1 MPLRTPFYGLLA
13 EFDSPTELVRA
24 VHAAREQGYRRMD
37 AYAPFPVEGLY
48 EALGHRPTRL
58 PFVIFAG
65 GLLGALGGYSLQVW
79 VSTIAYPL
87 NIGGR
92 PLHSWPAFIPVTF
105 ETTVLTAAVF
115 AVLGMLAMNGLPRPY
130 HPLFHVP
137 RFALASRDQFFLC
150 IEAGDPRFE
159 REATHD
165 FLTGLTHLPV
175 VEVPH

>member
-1 MPLRTPFYGLLA
+1 MPLKTPFYGLLA

-24 VHAAREQGYRRMD
+24 AHAAREQGYRRMD

-58 PFVIFAG
+58 PYVIFAG
-65 GLLGALGGYSLQVW
+65 GLLGALGGYGLQVW
-79 VSTIAYPL
+79 VNLVAYPL

-105 ETTVLTAAVF
+105 ELTVLTAALF
-115 AVLGMLAMNGLPRPY
+115 TVLGMLAMNGLPRPY

-150 IEAGDPRFE
+150 IEAGDPKFD
-159 REATHD
+159 REATRN
-165 FLTGLTHLPV
+165 FLAGFTALPV
-175 VEVPH
+175 MEVPH